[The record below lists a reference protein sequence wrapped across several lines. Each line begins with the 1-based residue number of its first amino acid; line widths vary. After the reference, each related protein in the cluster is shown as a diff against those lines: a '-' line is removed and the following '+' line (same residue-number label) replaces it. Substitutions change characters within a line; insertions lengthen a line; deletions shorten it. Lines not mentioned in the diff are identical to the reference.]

1 MKLTISTIKSVASRN
16 VWSSDW
22 VAPFCDSI
30 MFYKK
35 GVYSH
40 THPEW
45 RENETAILKELDFS
59 INHLPVDDGTYAL
72 YSKYSTPIRI
82 VLIKVNDRGWYQA
95 MKRKAA
101 LVGIEGENIILGSDR
116 DALASMGDIDKV
128 KTVPSWQNDFWNQKK
143 IWNSRLRQEDVKIL
157 GNLQTTTLYP
167 TTGNMVLE
175 VLYAED

>member
-1 MKLTISTIKSVASRN
+1 MKLTISTVKSIASRN

-35 GVYSH
+35 GMYSH

-45 RENETAILKELDFS
+45 RENESAILKELDFS
-59 INHLPVDDGTYAL
+59 INHLPINDGQYRL
-72 YSKYSTPIRI
+72 HDKYKTPIRI
-82 VLIKVNDRGWYQA
+82 VLIKFNDRGWYQA

-101 LVGIEGENIILGSDR
+101 LVGIKGENIVLGSDR
-116 DALASMGDIDKV
+116 NGLALMGDIDKV
-128 KTVPSWQNDFWNQKK
+128 KTVPSWQNDFWNQKQ
-143 IWNSRLRQEDVKIL
+143 IWNSRLREEDVSIL

-175 VLYAED
+175 VMYAED